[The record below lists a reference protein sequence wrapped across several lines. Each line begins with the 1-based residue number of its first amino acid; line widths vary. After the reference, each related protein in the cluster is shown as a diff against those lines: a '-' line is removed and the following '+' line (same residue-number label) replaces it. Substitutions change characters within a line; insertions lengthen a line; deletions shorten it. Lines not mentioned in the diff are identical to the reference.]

1 MAQVLRRV
9 PIASHPDLLVGTA
22 TGDDAAV
29 WRVDAARA
37 FVSTVDFFT
46 PLVDDAYTWGAIG
59 SANSVSDVY
68 AMGGRPMLAL
78 NIAAWPR
85 DQLPFELLGDVL
97 AGASDLAER
106 GGWVIGGGHTIDGPE
121 PMFGQ
126 SVLGEVMIDQIMTN
140 DRGRAGDVLVLT
152 KALGTGTITTA
163 LKRCTADEVKHGW
176 LRPAVEAAVAS
187 MTRLNAT
194 ASTAAVRVGVRAATD
209 ITGFGLSGHLHKMAL
224 ASGVEARLSI
234 EAIPI
239 LPLTQEILAKGFV
252 PGGTGRNLEFVTGS
266 LVLETPRVD
275 AHRLLADP
283 QTSGGLLLC
292 VRADRVDELCSELRD
307 SGDHGAVIG
316 ELVVGT
322 PGRVVVR

>member
-1 MAQVLRRV
+1 M
-9 PIASHPDLLVGTA
+9 PIATHPDLLVGTA

-29 WRVDAARA
+29 WRVDDSRA

-85 DQLPFELLGDVL
+85 DQLSFELLGDVL

-140 DRGRAGDVLVLT
+140 DRGRVGDVLVLT
-152 KALGTGTITTA
+152 KALGTGAITTA
-163 LKRCTADEVKHGW
+163 LKRSNPQEIKDGW
-176 LRPAVEAAVAS
+176 LKPAVDAAVSS

-194 ASTAAVRVGVRAATD
+194 ASAAAVRVGVRAATD
-209 ITGFGLSGHLHKMAL
+209 VTGFGLSGHLHKLAV

-234 EAIPI
+234 DAIPV
-239 LPLTQEILAKGFV
+239 LPLAREILGKGFV
-252 PGGTGRNLEFVTGS
+252 PGGTGRNLEFVFGS
-266 LVLETPRVD
+266 LVIETSEVD

-292 VRADRVDELCSELRD
+292 VPPDRVDELCAELLER
-307 SGDHGAVIG
+307 GDLGAIVG
-316 ELVVGT
+316 ELVAGT